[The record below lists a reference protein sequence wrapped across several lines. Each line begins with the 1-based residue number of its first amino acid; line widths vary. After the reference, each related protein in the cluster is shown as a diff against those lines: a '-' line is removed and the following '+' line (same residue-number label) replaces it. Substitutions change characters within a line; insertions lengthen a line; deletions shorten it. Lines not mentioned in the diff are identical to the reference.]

1 MFLLDDA
8 ILNNKMNNKD
18 TIKIPKSCIIT
29 TTTNYLFIYFLL
41 WIICLLMGD
50 DALIIFLTGVK
61 PNDFR
66 NHP

>member
-29 TTTNYLFIYFLL
+29 TTTDYLFIFFYFGSYAFWWEMTL
-41 WIICLLMGD
+41 
-50 DALIIFLTGVK
+50 
-61 PNDFR
+61 
-66 NHP
+66 